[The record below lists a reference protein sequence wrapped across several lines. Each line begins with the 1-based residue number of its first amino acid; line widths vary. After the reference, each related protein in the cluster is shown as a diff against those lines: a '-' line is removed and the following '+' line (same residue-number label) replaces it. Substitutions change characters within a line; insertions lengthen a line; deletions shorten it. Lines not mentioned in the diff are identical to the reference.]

1 MKMNCKIYNIVLW
14 DLIFFKSKKLMFYG
28 NVELFCIDCIICI
41 GLRLGKEFFLV
52 VLMYQVEVLFF
63 YID

>member
-1 MKMNCKIYNIVLW
+1 MKMNCKIYNNVLW

-52 VLMYQVEVLFF
+52 VLMY
-63 YID
+63 

>member
-28 NVELFCIDCIICI
+28 NVELFCIYGIICI
-41 GLRLGKEFFLV
+41 GLRLGKNFF
-52 VLMYQVEVLFF
+52 
-63 YID
+63 